1 MMVRIAEFTSLVLLA
16 ICLMP
21 AGAHVFEMPG
31 KMAMDRDAYFAAQ
44 AIYSGWAL
52 FGIAIGLGI
61 VTLIVQTWLVRG
73 SGLPAWLAGAAAVL
87 LVVALGWFF
96 LRVYPVNVVTQNWT
110 VVPDNWQAVRAQWES
125 GHAVNAALTF
135 LSFLALCL
143 AVVLRR

>member
-44 AIYSGWAL
+44 AIYSGRAL

-61 VTLIVQTWLVRG
+61 VTLIVYMADARQWPAGVVRG
-73 SGLPAWLAGAAAVL
+73 GGGGAVGRRARLVFPPGLSDERGDAELDRGSRQLAGGA
-87 LVVALGWFF
+87 
-96 LRVYPVNVVTQNWT
+96 RE
-110 VVPDNWQAVRAQWES
+110 WES

>member
-1 MMVRIAEFTSLVLLA
+1 MTVWIVEFASLVLLA

-44 AIYSGWAL
+44 AIYNGWAL
-52 FGIAIGLGI
+52 FGVAIGLGI
-61 VTLIVQTWLVRG
+61 VALIILTWLVRG
-73 SGLPAWLAGAAAVL
+73 TGLPRWFAGAAAVL
-87 LVVALGWFF
+87 LLAGLGWFF
-96 LRVYPVNVVTQNWT
+96 LRVYPMNVVTQNWT

-125 GHAVNAALTF
+125 GHAVNAALTL
-135 LSFLALCL
+135 LSFLALCF

>member
-44 AIYSGWAL
+44 AIYSGRAL

-73 SGLPAWLAGAAAVL
+73 SGLPAWLVGAAAVL

-96 LRVYPVNVVTQNWT
+96 LRVYPMNVVTQNWT